1 MRIVAAMIML
11 LGATGQ
17 IPAAEP
23 WTDKRLPESAR
34 ADLVVWLDASAQPMA
49 RQALGKPA
57 LVASGP
63 VDIWF
68 DGSGAGRHFSQRR
81 EEGRPIWRDNGRAR
95 SFLFDGEDD
104 VLTWTDGQQGFKS
117 VTVFVVAAPAS
128 AVGDY
133 RAFFAGHEIGKNDY
147 TSGLNVDQGP
157 GYSANWNVINA
168 EGSGFG
174 GATNLLNRPFNFG
187 DFHQFSLVVD
197 AGAEG
202 VRLFA
207 DGRPARGRRRTSTPI
222 RLDEMAI
229 GARIYN
235 NEGGKPNPR
244 SFFDGD
250 IAEILVYGHALT
262 DAERTSVEK
271 YLNEKYVN
279 AKAAPV
285 LRANTAGSVPLVAV
299 KDPPPVQMLIPG
311 FAVRELPVD
320 LPNINN
326 IRYRADGKL
335 VALGYDGNV
344 YLLSD
349 SKGDGLED
357 TVTKFWEN
365 KGQIRAPIGMALT
378 PPGYSR
384 GNGLFVACKGKLT
397 LLVDSHGG
405 DKADKEIVVAE
416 GWRELSHGVDALGV
430 VLDKE
435 GNIYFG
441 LGCADYTN
449 AYLIGKDG
457 KAGYDLKSER
467 GTIMRVSP
475 DFSKREILVTGI
487 RFSVGL
493 AFNRFGDLF
502 ATDQEGAT
510 WLPNGNPLDELLHIQ
525 KGRHYGFPPRHPKHL
540 PNVIDEPSTFDYGPQ
555 HQSTCGLAFNEPVNG
570 GPTFGPVNWAS
581 EAIIAGYSRGK
592 LYRTQ
597 LVKTDTGYVAQ
608 TQLLACLNML
618 AVDACVSPKGDLVV
632 AVHSGLPDWGS
643 GPSGKGKL
651 YKISYT
657 GRDEPQ
663 PTHVWSGGVGEVR
676 VAFDRPLDPKRLVD
690 LARNVRIE
698 RGAYVRAG
706 DRFESLRP
714 GYAAVQQQ
722 LRSPRFPVPVL
733 GASISPDRRTLILST
748 PPQVGAEHYALTLPG
763 WGRPAKVGAGE
774 LAQHP
779 AIDLDYDLCGVQAE
793 WHGENGQ
800 SWSGWLPHLDLAV
813 ARAMTQGS
821 AEHDDLWQK
830 LQSPG
835 KLELRTKLNYW
846 NMLRPAVQPGSHIDY
861 EWPQEI
867 VDFHLCSTRL
877 TAVKQEGNLMMAAG
891 KCIPL
896 VATSLSEGDPVPV
909 TVFMTTGPGE
919 TSLTATYSTRE
930 DSRLRPIEL
939 RRFLLPW
946 AEKKPVP
953 VEQFAAREIL
963 ELKGGSWTRGRD
975 LFYGEQAQCAK
986 CHKVRGLG
994 GEIGPD
1000 LSNLIHRDFES
1011 VLRDIRL
1018 PSAAINPDFLTYV
1031 VEMNDGKSYM
1041 GVVRSR
1047 GKKLIIADSAAHE
1060 MAIDPSEIESMKAS
1074 AVSTMPE
1081 GLDKLLGPEKMR
1093 DLLTF
1098 LLTEPLQAA
1107 ALEIRGEPPPRTR
1120 AEVEAVLKDSP
1131 QPSGPFRKLHVLL
1144 ATGPKDHGPG
1154 EHDYPLWRRRWV
1166 KLFDLA
1172 PNVVVSECDGWP
1184 NSALIEKSDL
1194 IIFYSNNPGWNAER
1208 AKELDTFLARGGGAV
1223 FIHYAVDGH
1232 ADVDALASRIGLAW
1246 KGGASKF
1253 RHGALDLAFPN
1264 AEHPITRGLK
1274 GLKLIDESYWNLI
1287 GDPAGVTVLASGN
1300 EEGKPQPLICARDQ
1314 GKGRVFVSIPGH
1326 YTWSFDDPL
1335 FRLLLLRGMA
1345 WAAHEPVER
1354 FQSLIW
1360 PGARVAIQ

>member
-1 MRIVAAMIML
+1 MRTIFVILTLVGMFERI
-11 LGATGQ
+11 Q
-17 IPAAEP
+17 AAEP
-23 WTDKRLPESAR
+23 WTDKRLPESER
-34 ADLVVWLDASAQPMA
+34 AGLVVWLDASAQAAA
-49 RQALGKPA
+49 RQALGKPV
-57 LVASGP
+57 LVESGP
-63 VDIWF
+63 VDVWF
-68 DGSGAGRHFSQRR
+68 DGSGGGRHFGQRR
-81 EEGRPIWRDNGRAR
+81 EDSRPMLRDHGGTR
-95 SFLFDGEDD
+95 SLLFDGEKD
-104 VLTWTDGQQGFKS
+104 VLTWAGMRQEYKEL
-117 VTVFVVAAPAS
+117 TVFIVAAPAS
-128 AVGDY
+128 SVGDF
-133 RAFFAGHEIGKNDY
+133 RAFLSGHETGKNDY
-147 TSGLNVDQGP
+147 TSGLNIDQGP
-157 GYSANWNVINA
+157 GYSANWNFVNA
-168 EGSGFG
+168 EGNGFG
-174 GATNLLNRPFNFG
+174 GVVNLMNRAFRFG
-187 DFHQFSLVVD
+187 EFHQVSLIID
-197 AGAEG
+197 SGNDG
-202 VRLFA
+202 VRMFV
-207 DGRPARGRRRTSTPI
+207 DGRAGGKRRRAAGGM
-222 RLDEMAI
+222 RVDEMAV

-235 NEGGKPNPR
+235 NEGGAPNPR
-244 SFFDGD
+244 GFFDGD
-250 IAEILVYGHALT
+250 IAEVLVYDRALD
-262 DAERTSVEK
+262 DAERTAVEK
-271 YLNEKYVN
+271 YLGAKYANV
-279 AKAAPV
+279 KPAPV
-285 LRANTAGSVPLVAV
+285 LRQKAPGAVPLVAV

-311 FAVRELPVD
+311 FTVRQLPVD

-326 IRYRADGKL
+326 VRYRADGKL

-357 TVTKFWEN
+357 TVTRFWEN

-405 DKADKEIVVAE
+405 DVADKEIVVAE
-416 GWRELSHGVDALGV
+416 GWKELSHGVDALGV
-430 VLDKE
+430 ALDKE

-441 LGCADYTN
+441 LGCADFTN

-457 KAGYDLKSER
+457 KAAYDIKSER
-467 GTIMRVSP
+467 GTILRVSP
-475 DFSKREILVTGI
+475 DFKKREIIATGI
-487 RFSVGL
+487 RFPVGL
-493 AFNRFGDLF
+493 AFNHFGDLF

-510 WLPNGNPLDELLHIQ
+510 WLANGNPLDELLHIQ
-525 KGRHYGFPPRHPKHL
+525 KGRHYGFPPRHPKYL
-540 PNVIDEPSTFDYGPQ
+540 PGVIDEPSTFDYGPQ
-555 HQSTCGLAFNEPVNG
+555 HQSTCGLQFDESVNG
-570 GPTFGPVNWAS
+570 GPIFGPSNWTGD
-581 EAIIAGYSRGK
+581 AIIAAYSRGK

-597 LVKTDTGYVAQ
+597 LVKTAEGYVAQ

-651 YKISYT
+651 YKISFT

-663 PTHVWSGGVGEVR
+663 PTHVWSGGIGEVR
-676 VAFDRPLDPKRLVD
+676 VAFDRPLDPMRLVD
-690 LARNVRIE
+690 LVRNVRIE

-722 LRSPRFPVPVL
+722 LRSPRYEVPVL
-733 GASISPDRRTLILST
+733 ATSVSADRRTLIFST
-748 PPQVGAEHYALTLPG
+748 PPQTAAEHYALTLPG
-763 WGRPAKVGAGE
+763 WGRTEKTGQGE
-774 LAQHP
+774 LPQQA
-779 AIDLDYDLCGVQAE
+779 AIDVDYDLCGVQAE
-793 WHGENGQ
+793 WQGESGAG
-800 SWSGWLPHLDLAV
+800 WRGWLPHLSLDV
-813 ARAMTQGS
+813 SRAMTRGS

-830 LQSPG
+830 LKTPG
-835 KLELRTKLNYW
+835 RLTLRTKLNLW
-846 NMLRPAVQPGSHIDY
+846 QMLRPAVQPGSHIDY
-861 EWPQEI
+861 EWPRETVTIHIASNRPVSRRGPQGFSMTSGGELSFQPTPNGDNQPDEI
-867 VDFHLCSTRL
+867 LV
-877 TAVKQEGNLMMAAG
+877 NL
-891 KCIPL
+891 
-896 VATSLSEGDPVPV
+896 
-909 TVFMTTGPGE
+909 TTGPGDI
-919 TSLTATYSTRE
+919 SLTASYSTNE
-930 DSRLRPIEL
+930 DSRRRPIEL

-946 AEKKPVP
+946 AEMKPVP
-953 VEQFAAREIL
+953 VDQFVARDIP

-1000 LSNLIHRDFES
+1000 LSNLIHRDYDS
-1011 VLRDIRL
+1011 VLRDIRY
-1018 PSAAINPDFLTYV
+1018 PSAAINPDYLSYV
-1031 VEMNDGKSYM
+1031 VELNDGKSYT
-1041 GVVRSR
+1041 GVLRTR
-1047 GKKLIIADSAAHE
+1047 GKKLVIADQAAHE
-1060 MAIDPSEIESMKAS
+1060 LTFDASDVESMRPS

-1081 GLDKLLGPEKMR
+1081 GLDRLLGPEKLR

-1107 ALEIRGEPPPRTR
+1107 PLEIRGEPPPRTR
-1120 AEVEAVLKDSP
+1120 AEVEAVLKDTP
-1131 QPSGPFRKLHVLL
+1131 QPPGPFRKLHVLL

-1184 NSALIEKSDL
+1184 SPALIEKSDL
-1194 IIFYSNNPGWNAER
+1194 IVFYSNNPGWNPER
-1208 AKELDTFLARGGGAV
+1208 AKELDAFFARGGGAV

-1264 AEHPITRGLK
+1264 PEHPITK
-1274 GLKLIDESYWNLI
+1274 GFKNLKLIDETYWNLI
-1287 GDPAGVTVLASGN
+1287 GDPAGVTLLASGN
-1300 EEGKPQPLICARDQ
+1300 EDGKPQPLFWVREQ
-1314 GKGRVFVSIPGH
+1314 GKGRIFVSIPGH

-1345 WAAHEPVER
+1345 WAASEPTER

-1360 PGARVAIQ
+1360 PGARIAIQ